1 MPAQWTGE
9 IIRQLHLNGITAK
22 RLAEAI
28 GWNDKYLSLVLNG
41 HREPKNAEA
50 KVRAALDSIL
60 MAQPQDTTQSDQ

>member
-9 IIRQLHLNGITAK
+9 IIGKLHLNGITA
-22 RLAEAI
+22 RHLAKEV
-28 GWNDKYLSLVLNG
+28 GWSDKYLSLVLNG

-60 MAQPQDTTQSDQ
+60 TAQPHNTIETDQ